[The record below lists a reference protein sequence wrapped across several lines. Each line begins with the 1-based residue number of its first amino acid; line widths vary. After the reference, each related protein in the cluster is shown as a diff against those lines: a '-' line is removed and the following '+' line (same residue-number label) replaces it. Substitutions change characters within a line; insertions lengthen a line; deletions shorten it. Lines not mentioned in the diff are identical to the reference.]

1 MGEILVKDFP
11 EPYLSVRTHDMKGVP
26 DRRIV
31 QAADRT
37 IRTLMAALAARTRQA
52 EEERAAR
59 VKAEAEVE
67 RQAKQFRMRWQ
78 HLERLILNYRDEQHN
93 LSCDYR
99 DDAVTVICLIRNT
112 LPRVEEMTVEQIES
126 ARRAQEGSDE

>member
-78 HLERLILNYRDEQHN
+78 HLERLILNYRGEQHE
-93 LSCDYR
+93 LSCDDR
-99 DDAVTVICLIRNT
+99 DDAVTVICLICNT
-112 LPRVEEMTVEQIES
+112 LPRVEEMTVEQIEA
-126 ARRAQEGSDE
+126 ARRAQEGSDG